1 MQRNK
6 FLLGQII
13 LKKKVMYHRAKH
25 FGYTHSSVISCS
37 QELDML
43 LNQYDETQRS
53 FRHTTNI
60 L

>member
-1 MQRNK
+1 MQMKK

-37 QELDML
+37 QELDIL
-43 LNQYDETQRS
+43 LNQYHEIQGS
-53 FRHTTNI
+53 FRHTTI
-60 L
+60 

>member
-1 MQRNK
+1 MQSNK

-43 LNQYDETQRS
+43 LNQYHETQGFFS
-53 FRHTTNI
+53 PTTI
-60 L
+60 